1 MNSPA
6 IAWSHSRI
14 NAYLTCPRRMF
25 EVTIAKNW
33 SDSFGPEADWGK
45 KVHKALERRLM
56 LGAELPANM
65 VQYEGEAK
73 NVEAM
78 HKKLG
83 GQMLCEQQMAVTQT
97 LKPCGWFDKQT
108 WGRCITDVTLVNT
121 ERGSA
126 VAIDWKTG
134 KKKDDDRQL
143 ALQAAFIF
151 RHYPTVDR
159 VTSAFIW
166 LKEGI
171 EDRVSGEDFTR
182 TDHLNAIELDLGR
195 RLTRMGTA
203 WREEVFQPKE
213 SGLCRGWC
221 PVEECF
227 HWKPKKGWGR

>member
-1 MNSPA
+1 MSAPA

-25 EVTIAKNW
+25 EVTISKNF

-65 VQYEGEAK
+65 VQYEAEAL

-97 LKPCGWFDKQT
+97 LKPCSWFGKET

-134 KKKDDDRQL
+134 KKKEDDRQL

-159 VTSAFIW
+159 VTSAFVW
-166 LKEGI
+166 LKDGGSKTH
-171 EDRVSGEDFTR
+171 VQFTR
-182 TDHLNAIELDLGR
+182 SNETRLWKQYLPVVRDLTDAVLEGNWPAK
-195 RLTRMGTA
+195 
-203 WREEVFQPKE
+203 P
-213 SGLCRGWC
+213 SGLCAQYC
-221 PVEECF
+221 PVTSCKHNGGF
-227 HWKPKKGWGR
+227 IK